1 MVEENENKL
10 RGDMDSLY
18 VSKTKQIINTGRLR
32 EDYMTK
38 DQKSNFHAEL
48 AAKMAAMNKWRD
60 NKDLVYN

>member
-1 MVEENENKL
+1 MVEDNESRL

-38 DQKSNFHAEL
+38 SQKDNFHAEL
-48 AAKMAAMNKWRD
+48 AAKMAAMNK
-60 NKDLVYN
+60 